1 MRVGIITY
9 HSTRN
14 CGAVLQAYALNKA
27 ISDLGYDCK
36 VIDYKCDNIEKVYN
50 IKKIY
55 ELRSIKEFIKWVF
68 SVNTQKKSQK
78 EFDKFKK
85 ENLKLSKI
93 YNKDNI
99 ADANEEFD
107 AFITGS
113 DQVWNFNLNGVDENY
128 ILNFANDDR
137 IKLSYAASLGYKT
150 IPQNYIDIFKD
161 NLKTFNDI
169 SVREE
174 EGLECLK
181 ELGYSPDFVL
191 DPTFLL
197 KKEDY
202 LQFINLNK
210 NGDYIFVYT
219 VANTPNIYK
228 KALELSKKTGYPVI
242 WAHMSYMNKKGVKN
256 IKNPSCIEFL
266 TLLNN
271 AKYVLTSSFHG
282 MALSIV
288 LNKEFFYDL
297 STSPNNHNSRLT
309 TLASSLSL
317 EEREMKENKELNIS
331 EKIDYQKV
339 EILLNKKRK
348 ESIDFLIKGLGK

>member
-14 CGAVLQAYALNKA
+14 CGAVLQSYALNKVV
-27 ISDLGYDCK
+27 SDLGYKCEI
-36 VIDYKCDNIEKVYN
+36 IDYKCENIEKAYK

-55 ELRSIKEFIKWVF
+55 ELRSIKEFIKWGLLVH
-68 SVNTQKKSQK
+68 TQKKSQK
-78 EFDKFKK
+78 EFDKFTK
-85 ENLKLSKI
+85 ENLKISRV

-99 ADANEEFD
+99 TDANKEFD

-113 DQVWNFNLNGVDENY
+113 DQVWNFNLNGADENY
-128 ILNFANDDR
+128 ILNFAKEDK

-150 IPQNYIDIFKD
+150 IPKNYTHIFKE
-161 NLKTFNDI
+161 NLTTFNAI

-174 EGLECLK
+174 EGLESLK
-181 ELGYSPDFVL
+181 ELGHNSELVL
-191 DPTFLL
+191 DPTLLL

-202 LQFINLNK
+202 YKFVNHNK

-228 KALELSKKTGYPVI
+228 KALELSEKTGYPVI
-242 WAHMSYMNKKGVKN
+242 WAHMNFMNKKGVLN
-256 IKNPSCIEFL
+256 LKNPSCIEFL

-297 STSPNNHNSRLT
+297 SVSPNNHNSRLT

-317 EEREMKENKELNIS
+317 TEREMKENKELSIN
-331 EKIDYQKV
+331 EKIDYEKIEQ
-339 EILLNKKRK
+339 LLNEKRR

>member
-14 CGAVLQAYALNKA
+14 CGAVLQSYALSKVV
-27 ISDLGYDCK
+27 SDLGCECEI
-36 VIDYKCDNIEKVYN
+36 IDYKCENIEKAYE

-55 ELRSIKEFIKWVF
+55 ELRSIKEFIKWVLL
-68 SVNTQKKSQK
+68 VHTQKKSQK
-78 EFDKFKK
+78 KFDKFKK
-85 ENLKLSKI
+85 ENLKLTKI

-99 ADANEEFD
+99 ADANKEFN

-128 ILNFANDDR
+128 ILKFARDDK

-150 IPQNYIDIFKD
+150 IPQNYAPIFKD
-161 NLKTFNDI
+161 NLKRFNDI
-169 SVREE
+169 SVREV
-174 EGLECLK
+174 EGINCLK
-181 ELGYSPDFVL
+181 ELGYNSNLVL
-191 DPTFLL
+191 DPTLLL

-202 LQFINLNK
+202 LKFVDANNK
-210 NGDYIFVYT
+210 GEYIFVYT
-219 VANTPNIYK
+219 VASTPNIYK

-256 IKNPSCIEFL
+256 VKNPSCIEFL

-297 STSPNNHNSRLT
+297 SVKPNNHNSRLT
-309 TLASSLSL
+309 TLASTLSL
-317 EEREMKENKELNIS
+317 TEREIKENKELNIS
-331 EKIDYQKV
+331 EKIDYKKV
-339 EILLNKKRK
+339 ETLLNEKRR
-348 ESIDFLIKGLGK
+348 ESIDFLTKGLGK